1 MQFKVTRLKIQKPR
15 KGELWMRGSQ
25 SHGTSAGV
33 QTVRAGDGDHSLTT
47 KGRSQTSGD
56 TTVGNGFTLN
66 PVGGVT
72 NYEYES
78 NLNEDKRNITV
89 LRPSYLDLFL
99 SDMRKIMT
107 YSRSSQFISNKV
119 IRTENTRNTDPN

>member
-15 KGELWMRGSQ
+15 KGELWVRGSQ

-66 PVGGVT
+66 AVGGIGKEMV
-72 NYEYES
+72 S
-78 NLNEDKRNITV
+78 NLDRVKARAKKQYLED
-89 LRPSYLDLFL
+89 
-99 SDMRKIMT
+99 RKA
-107 YSRSSQFISNKV
+107 FI
-119 IRTENTRNTDPN
+119 REGC

>member
-56 TTVGNGFTLN
+56 TTVGMDLLLIQLVELVRRWYATL
-66 PVGGVT
+66 T
-72 NYEYES
+72 
-78 NLNEDKRNITV
+78 K
-89 LRPSYLDLFL
+89 
-99 SDMRKIMT
+99 
-107 YSRSSQFISNKV
+107 
-119 IRTENTRNTDPN
+119 